1 MKAFWQAHKLGV
13 IIAASLALVAALYLG
28 GNTVRRV
35 GNWAFHRGVT
45 KDEQSIQADKT
56 ALEQTKLLLHD
67 ALRDLEQTKAAY
79 EHEKTVTDD
88 LKKVLADKSLNTQE
102 KLKAY
107 EDIKNTPLP
116 PARVDPTT
124 AELCARAK
132 AITGEDACAPA
143 QQQPQQ

>member
-13 IIAASLALVAALYLG
+13 IIAATLLLLALLYVG

-35 GNWAFHRGVT
+35 GNALFNRGVT
-45 KDEQSIQADKT
+45 KDEQSIKADEA

-107 EDIKNTPLP
+107 EELKNTPLP
-116 PARVDPTT
+116 PARVDPST

-132 AITGEDACAPA
+132 AITGEDTCAP
-143 QQQPQQ
+143 QQPQQ